1 MGMAIRDSIGNL
13 GATSA
18 TQPPR
23 GGAEVAALWKRF
35 GGRTSDEKRADRETA
50 VNRTLAGSSNPTL
63 LHEHLTAQ
71 GW

>member
-1 MGMAIRDSIGNL
+1 MAIRDSIGNL
-13 GATSA
+13 GAAGA
-18 TQPPR
+18 TQPPS

-35 GGRTSDEKRADRETA
+35 SGRTPDEKRSDREAA
-50 VNRTLAGSSNPTL
+50 VTQTLASSSNPTL